1 MGAADATVMKR
12 SGSSLKEELAVKEGS
27 IGAVVGAAEV
37 EGAEDA
43 TLSIV
48 TLVDSVTGAR
58 EAAREVTGV
67 EFIKVG

>member
-1 MGAADATVMKR
+1 MGVADATVMKR
-12 SGSSLKEELAVKEGS
+12 SGSSLKEEELAVKEGS

-48 TLVDSVTGAR
+48 TLTPSRVQEKLQER
-58 EAAREVTGV
+58 
-67 EFIKVG
+67 